1 MAYKKSKHR
10 DTRDK
15 RSDSLKG
22 KKFNKVAGTNLKTL
36 QDKVD
41 WTNVQMAALLGVGTS
56 SYDRMVS
63 GEIAISPEKLS
74 ILYYNLNA
82 DLHRLIGNDNN
93 YDVLRHGEDNEFDF
107 STAISDII
115 MDIQNTDSYD
125 ERAEKIL
132 YMYSEF
138 GKMIAYLMRPEGR
151 DKK

>member
-1 MAYKKSKHR
+1 MAYKRSKHR
-10 DTRDK
+10 DTSDK
-15 RSDSLKG
+15 RPESLKG

-36 QDKVD
+36 QDKVE
-41 WTNVQMAALLGVGTS
+41 WTNVQMATLLGVGTS
-56 SYDRMVS
+56 SYDRMVN
-63 GEIAISPEKLS
+63 GEIALSPEKLS

-93 YDVLRHGEDNEFDF
+93 CDVLRHETESEFDF
-107 STAISDII
+107 GTAISSII

-138 GKMIAYLMRPEGR
+138 GKMIAYLMRPDGR

>member
-15 RSDSLKG
+15 RPDSLKG

-93 YDVLRHGEDNEFDF
+93 YDVLRHSEDNEFDF

-125 ERAEKIL
+125 ERAKKIL

>member
-10 DTRDK
+10 DT
-15 RSDSLKG
+15 SDRRPESLQG

-36 QDKVD
+36 QEKVE
-41 WTNVQMAALLGVGTS
+41 WTNVQMATLLGVGTS

-74 ILYYNLNA
+74 VLYYNLNA
-82 DLHRLIGNDNN
+82 DLNRLIGNDNS
-93 YDVLRHGEDNEFDF
+93 YDVLRHEDDKEFDF
-107 STAISDII
+107 ATAISDII
-115 MDIQNTDSYD
+115 MDIQNTETYD
-125 ERAEKIL
+125 GRADKIL

>member
-15 RSDSLKG
+15 RPDSLKG

-36 QDKVD
+36 QDRVD

-93 YDVLRHGEDNEFDF
+93 YDVLRHSEDNEFDF

>member
-15 RSDSLKG
+15 RPDSLKG

-63 GEIAISPEKLS
+63 GEIAISC
-74 ILYYNLNA
+74 
-82 DLHRLIGNDNN
+82 
-93 YDVLRHGEDNEFDF
+93 
-107 STAISDII
+107 
-115 MDIQNTDSYD
+115 
-125 ERAEKIL
+125 
-132 YMYSEF
+132 
-138 GKMIAYLMRPEGR
+138 
-151 DKK
+151 

>member
-15 RSDSLKG
+15 RPDSLKG

-36 QDKVD
+36 QDRVD

-93 YDVLRHGEDNEFDF
+93 YDVLRHSEDNEFDF

-125 ERAEKIL
+125 ERAKKIL

>member
-1 MAYKKSKHR
+1 M
-10 DTRDK
+10 
-15 RSDSLKG
+15 
-22 KKFNKVAGTNLKTL
+22 
-36 QDKVD
+36 
-41 WTNVQMAALLGVGTS
+41 
-56 SYDRMVS
+56 
-63 GEIAISPEKLS
+63 
-74 ILYYNLNA
+74 
-82 DLHRLIGNDNN
+82 
-93 YDVLRHGEDNEFDF
+93 LRHGEDNEFDF